1 MPSALRACLP
11 MICLVLSLDLA
22 ACGGGSGPDDGTPSG
37 AGQPTGGGTPP
48 PAPGGT
54 GAVNPGP
61 QVALLISNGHSPLL
75 PNYMTAATGPQLAGA
90 IQAAGFTVQTSY
102 FTDDGVSYQVFMNK
116 LAQIRDEWINGVD
129 IPTRIVVVGHSHGC
143 VRSHAALRAVPDCPI
158 EQLVDLDGSSVGW
171 TSVTHGTEN
180 GLIGGAPEGAYN
192 LGVQRTCAGVPSAG
206 GPHDLEDVVFAHV
219 KKGYE
224 VRSGDMVVNPQKLLQ
239 LIEYDER
246 WNVRPDGSATNL
258 TCVFSGTPHAEVAAP
273 GVTLGGVQA
282 WIVTQ
287 LTAP

>member
-1 MPSALRACLP
+1 MPSPLRFRAPVL
-11 MICLVLSLDLA
+11 CLVLSLALA
-22 ACGGGSGPDDGTPSG
+22 ACGGGSGVDDPTP
-37 AGQPTGGGTPP
+37 ANTGQPPGPGTTPP
-48 PAPGGT
+48 PPGGT
-54 GAVNPGP
+54 STVNPGP

-75 PNYMTAATGPQLAGA
+75 PNYMIAATGPQLAGA
-90 IQAAGFTVQTSY
+90 IQAAGFTVRTTY
-102 FTDDGVSYQVFMNK
+102 FTDDGVSYQMFVSK
-116 LAQIRDEWINGVD
+116 LAQIRDDWINGVD

-171 TSVTHGTEN
+171 TLVTHGAEN
-180 GLIGGAPEGAYN
+180 ALIGGAPEGAYN
-192 LGVQRTCAGVPSAG
+192 LGVQRTCAGVTSAG

-224 VRSGDMVVNPQKLLQ
+224 VRSGDVIVNPQNLLQ

-258 TCVFSGTPHAEVAAP
+258 TCVFSGTLHGEVAAP

-287 LTAP
+287 LTTP